1 MNRSMHSADRA
12 THLKVVVVALVAGI
26 VMAGFCVARFHSGT
40 VFEQTA
46 GVTKAGKTRG
56 GNQLEHIGRSLRI
69 A

>member
-1 MNRSMHSADRA
+1 MHSADRA

-46 GVTKAGKTRG
+46 GVTKAGKPVAVTSSSTSAVR
-56 GNQLEHIGRSLRI
+56 
-69 A
+69 